1 RVAGDARYEVKVN
14 SSSDRAPGSKVGCKG
29 TRIATSLPPTP
40 LLKDN
45 VYFGRVGAYDPD
57 GNAGVWNYGSPFTKT
72 FDKTAP
78 AGPVTGTAIKNL
90 HMRDNTTDDT
100 VTADADHD
108 LSNGFQTTVPVVSW
122 NAVPGA
128 SSYVVQVPTW
138 NGSSC
143 A

>member
-1 RVAGDARYEVKVN
+1 M
-14 SSSDRAPGSKVGCKG
+14 S
-29 TRIATSLPPTP
+29 PTT

-45 VYFGRVGAYDPD
+45 VYYWRVRAYDPD
-57 GNAGVWNYGSPFTKT
+57 GNAGVWNNGTPFTKT

-108 LSNGFQTTVPVVSW
+108 LARIGQRGVVDHHDRRVVPPRRHGLGRLDHDAAPEGARGGNGHLGEATS
-122 NAVPGA
+122 AL
-128 SSYVVQVPTW
+128 
-138 NGSSC
+138 
-143 A
+143 